1 MNGRSLVVCFIFGL
15 AISPV
20 QAQIVDAA
28 RITVADTISDI
39 TEEIMPG
46 VTNLR
51 LGLGPVY
58 SPDFQGADSYGIG
71 IKPLVSLNYRDL
83 VLIDNNNI
91 RINVFGNDGLF
102 KSTRFKA
109 GPLLKLDSGR
119 NENDSDELAGLG
131 DVGTSIELGL
141 FGSYNAGRTRTRIRW
156 QHDVASGHSGT
167 KITGDFR
174 VLINQ
179 TDDLILVGSIY
190 STWANNSY
198 MDTYFSIT
206 QAQSQLSGLME
217 YDAGS
222 GIKDVGTAFSAYYN
236 FSQHWAFV
244 VNAGY
249 TRLLGDAKNNPLVS
263 MRGSPNQFSA
273 GGFAVYRF

>member
-1 MNGRSLVVCFIFGL
+1 MNGRSLIACLIFGL
-15 AISPV
+15 AISPA

-28 RITVADTISDI
+28 LIAVADTISDI

-91 RINVFGNDGLF
+91 RINVFGKDGLF
-102 KSTRFKA
+102 KSERFKA

-119 NENDSDELAGLG
+119 AENDYDELTGLG

-141 FGSYNAGRTRTRIRW
+141 FGSYSVGQTRTRIRW

-179 TDDLILVGSIY
+179 TEDLILVGSIY
-190 STWANNSY
+190 STWANSSY
-198 MDTYFSIT
+198 MDSFFSIT
-206 QAQSQLSGLME
+206 PAQSQLSGLME

-222 GIKDVGTAFSAYYN
+222 GIKDVGAAFSAHYN
-236 FSQHWAFV
+236 FSRHWAFV

-249 TRLLGDAKNNPLVS
+249 TRLLGDAKNNPLVT
-263 MRGSPNQFSA
+263 MRGSANQFSA